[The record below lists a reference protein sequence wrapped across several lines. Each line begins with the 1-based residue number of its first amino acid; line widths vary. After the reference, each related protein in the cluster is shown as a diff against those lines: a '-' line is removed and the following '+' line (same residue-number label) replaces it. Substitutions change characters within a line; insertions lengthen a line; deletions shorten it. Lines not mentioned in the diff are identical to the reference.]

1 MLDQTSPDPDLST
14 LHDTHGRKISKMMMI
29 MMTTTCDDND
39 GDDDVK
45 KDIPPISL
53 LGMIHLV
60 EKYFS
65 LANTVSSIS

>member
-1 MLDQTSPDPDLST
+1 
-14 LHDTHGRKISKMMMI
+14 MMMI

-45 KDIPPISL
+45 KDIPPISF

-65 LANTVSSIS
+65 LANTISIS